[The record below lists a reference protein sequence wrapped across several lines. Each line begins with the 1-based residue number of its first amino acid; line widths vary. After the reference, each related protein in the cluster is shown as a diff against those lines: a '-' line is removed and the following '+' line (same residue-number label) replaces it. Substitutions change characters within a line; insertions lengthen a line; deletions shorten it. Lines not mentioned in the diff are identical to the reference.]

1 MAELLQTGLAL
12 HQQGRLTEARPIYQ
26 AVLAQSPEHFEA
38 LHLLGVIAGQT
49 QDFEAAV
56 AFFGQAIAIDPS
68 HAHVHNNLGN
78 ALKELTQRVAAIASY
93 DTAISLR
100 PNYPE
105 AYKNR
110 GNALRELSRFTEALA
125 SYDEAI
131 SRKPDYADAY
141 SNRGTALRGLKRLDE
156 ALASYD
162 EAIEL
167 KPDYAAAYNNRAH
180 TLIGLGQLALAISS
194 YDTAISLGLESPETY
209 NNRGN
214 ALRELGRLDEALA
227 SYDKAIKLKPDY
239 ADAYSNRGQALR
251 DLKQVDAAI
260 ASYDKAISLKP
271 DSPDA
276 YNSRGNAL
284 REFKRLDEALA
295 SYDKAI
301 ALKPDYGF
309 LLGSRLHTQMQMCD
323 WQGFSERLSAVES
336 QVRSGATVSSGFPL
350 LAACD
355 SPMLH
360 KLASEIW
367 VKTKAPQNSALGV
380 IARRVPRQKI
390 RVAYY
395 SADFGEHPVSFLLA
409 QLFESHNKD
418 RFETIAIS
426 FGTDTQSQTH
436 KRVAKAFD
444 EWVDVR
450 SKSDQAVAQLSRDLG
465 VDIAIDLGGV
475 TAGARMGIFSYRA
488 APIQAS
494 YIGYLGTT
502 GAPYIDYL
510 LADRVIVPQS
520 QHRFY
525 TEKILHLPSYQANDS
540 TRVISDKTFSRQE
553 LGLPEDAFVFCCFN
567 NNYKITPDT
576 FSRWMRILKA
586 TDNSVLLLYADNS
599 HAPTHLKRQA
609 QMRGVAPERLVFAKR
624 LPRDEYL
631 ARYKAADLFLDT
643 SPYNA
648 GTTASDA
655 LWAGLPVLT
664 LMGESFASRVAA
676 SLLTAIDLPE
686 LIASSPQQ
694 YEAIALELASH
705 PQKLALIK
713 HRLAENRL
721 TQALF
726 DTPRFA
732 RGLEAAYEAMY
743 DRYQAG
749 LAPDHIYIGM

>member
-1 MAELLQTGLAL
+1 MTNSAKTPQHQEPTDPKQARQHLAELLQTGLAL
-12 HQQGRLTEARPIYQ
+12 YQQGRLTEARSIYQ
-26 AVLAQSPEHFEA
+26 AVLTQSPKHFEA

-78 ALKELTQRVAAIASY
+78 ALKELTQRLAAIASY

-100 PNYPE
+100 PDYPE

-110 GNALRELSRFTEALA
+110 GNALRELNRHTEALA
-125 SYDEAI
+125 SYDKAI
-131 SRKPDYADAY
+131 SLRPDYADAY
-141 SNRGTALRGLKRLDE
+141 SNRG
-156 ALASYD
+156 
-162 EAIEL
+162 
-167 KPDYAAAYNNRAH
+167 H
-180 TLIGLGQLALAISS
+180 
-194 YDTAISLGLESPETY
+194 
-209 NNRGN
+209 
-214 ALRELGRLDEALA
+214 
-227 SYDKAIKLKPDY
+227 
-239 ADAYSNRGQALR
+239 ALR
-251 DLKQVDAAI
+251 DLKQTDAAI

-271 DSPDA
+271 DNPDA

-284 REFKRLDEALA
+284 RERKRLDEALA

-301 ALKPDYGF
+301 ALQPDYEF

-323 WQGFSERLSAVES
+323 WQGISERLSALES

-367 VKTKAPQNSALGV
+367 VKTKAPQNSALGI

-418 RFETIAIS
+418 RFETVGIS
-426 FGTDTQSQTH
+426 FGADTQSQTH
-436 KRVAKAFD
+436 KRVARAFD

-450 SKSDQAVAQLSRDLG
+450 SKSDQEVAQLSRDLG

-494 YIGYLGTT
+494 YLGYLGTT

-520 QHRFY
+520 QQTFY
-525 TEKILHLPSYQANDS
+525 TEKIVHLASYQANDS
-540 TRVISDKTFSRQE
+540 MRIISDKAFSRQE

-586 TDNSVLLLYADNS
+586 TDNSVLLLYAENS
-599 HAPTHLKRQA
+599 HTPAHLKREA
-609 QMRGVAPERLVFAKR
+609 QMRGVAPERLVFGKR
-624 LPRDEYL
+624 LPRDDYL

-648 GTTASDA
+648 GATASDA

-694 YEAIALELASH
+694 YEAIALELATH

-713 HRLAENRL
+713 HKLAENRL

-726 DTPRFA
+726 DTPLFT
-732 RGLEAAYEAMY
+732 RGLEAAYQAMY
-743 DRYQAG
+743 DRYQSG
-749 LAPDHIYIGM
+749 LAPDHIYIDM